1 MTAFDTAWNLVKMP
15 LLPHSLKDKGD
26 MKWEGVFEDP
36 ETKEHLP
43 LHFQGSNTIDSQL
56 LWRDLGINDLDE
68 EDEDNWEIIE
78 QFNRD
83 YPIDSNDPF
92 SRHTGE
98 TEWFGHIGD
107 GRTIE
112 DMRMYPLDPLL
123 PLPSVIG
130 EPRGHLRTD
139 YQSPQQVHQVAV
151 ENDYRR
157 RGYATAL
164 YDALAHILM
173 QTQNRELYP
182 SSDRLDEGKRF
193 WGGKDP
199 NRKVWPVRDDL

>member
-1 MTAFDTAWNLVKMP
+1 MTAFDRAFALLKKP

-36 ETKEHLP
+36 KTKEHLP
-43 LHFQGSNTIDSQL
+43 LRFQGDNTIDSEAL
-56 LWRDLGINDLDE
+56 EMDLDIHDLDE
-68 EDEDNWEIIE
+68 EDEENWQTLEDFE
-78 QFNRD
+78 RD
-83 YPIDSNDPF
+83 YPRDPNDNF
-92 SRHTGE
+92 SRLIDE
-98 TEWFGHIGD
+98 TEWVGHIGD
-107 GRTIE
+107 
-112 DMRMYPLDPLL
+112 
-123 PLPSVIG
+123 G

-139 YQSPQQVHQVAV
+139 YKSPQSVHQVGV
-151 ENDYRR
+151 ESDYQR

-182 SSDRLDEGKRF
+182 SSDRLDDGKGL

-199 NRKVWPVRDDL
+199 DRKVWPVRDDL

>member
-1 MTAFDTAWNLVKMP
+1 MTAFDTAWALMKMP
-15 LLPHSLKDKGD
+15 LLPHSLKDKED

-43 LHFQGSNTIDSQL
+43 LHFQGSNTIDSEGL
-56 LWRDLGINDLDE
+56 AMDLGIHDLDE
-68 EDEDNWEIIE
+68 EDEDDLEIIE

-83 YPIDSNDPF
+83 HPLDPNDPF
-92 SRHTGE
+92 SRVIDE

-107 GRTIE
+107 G
-112 DMRMYPLDPLL
+112 
-123 PLPSVIG
+123 G
-130 EPRGHLRTD
+130 EPRGHLRTNH
-139 YQSPQQVHQVAV
+139 QSPQQVDQVAV
-151 ENDYRR
+151 ESDYQR

-173 QTQNRELYP
+173 QTKNRKLYP
-182 SSDRLDEGKRF
+182 SSDRLDDGKRL

>member
-1 MTAFDTAWNLVKMP
+1 MTAFDTAWDLIKMP

-43 LHFQGSNTIDSQL
+43 LHLQGSNTIDSEAL
-56 LWRDLGINDLDE
+56 EMDLGIDDFGDY
-68 EDEDNWEIIE
+68 DEDDWEILE

-83 YPIDSNDPF
+83 YPRDPNDHF
-92 SRHTGE
+92 SRFIDE

-107 GRTIE
+107 
-112 DMRMYPLDPLL
+112 D
-123 PLPSVIG
+123 

-139 YQSPQQVHQVAV
+139 YKSPQQVNEVAV
-151 ENDYRR
+151 ENDYQR

-164 YDALAHILM
+164 YDALAHVLM
-173 QTQNRELYP
+173 QTQNRKLYP
-182 SSDRLDEGKRF
+182 SSDRLDDGKRL
-193 WGGKDP
+193 WGGKDS